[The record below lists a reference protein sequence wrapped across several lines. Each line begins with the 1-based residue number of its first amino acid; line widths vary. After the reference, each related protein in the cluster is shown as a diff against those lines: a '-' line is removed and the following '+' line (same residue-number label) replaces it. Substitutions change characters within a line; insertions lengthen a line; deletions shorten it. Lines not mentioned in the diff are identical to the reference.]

1 MIQELTDR
9 LKLNAFYKA
18 FIEQESQPS
27 YSDIPF
33 ANRLRMLLE
42 AEDSFREDRRV
53 QRLMKQAKLP
63 IKSAD
68 INDINFTPS
77 RNLDKGLILELSEGS
92 YLRYKRNVL
101 LLGPTG
107 VGKTFIST
115 ALANRAMIAGYSA
128 LYLRIPRLMQY
139 LQSVRG
145 EDGYLKYLAKLK
157 RINLLILDDF
167 GISPLKASEA
177 RDLLEIVEDRVNQSS
192 LIITSQLNIQ
202 DWHSYLHNPTIAD
215 AILDR
220 VIHNSYRISLQ
231 GESQRKINANID

>member
-107 VGKTFIST
+107 VGNVKK
-115 ALANRAMIAGYSA
+115 NEM
-128 LYLRIPRLMQY
+128 
-139 LQSVRG
+139 
-145 EDGYLKYLAKLK
+145 
-157 RINLLILDDF
+157 
-167 GISPLKASEA
+167 
-177 RDLLEIVEDRVNQSS
+177 
-192 LIITSQLNIQ
+192 
-202 DWHSYLHNPTIAD
+202 
-215 AILDR
+215 
-220 VIHNSYRISLQ
+220 
-231 GESQRKINANID
+231 